1 MKANRIW
8 FKINNHYLYEEFI
21 FIEDEN
27 KVPKVVSLK
36 DDLGNYYIGF
46 VNATLDWDEWKHNES
61 ILQRVS
67 IDELINYLQSDI
79 GLQNLLKSKE
89 TAFRIRQKSN
99 VDEDIVEVVD
109 STYVDTY
116 GWHDPAKLG
125 ELCREQKEY
134 LDKLKEIKS
143 RGMAQV

>member
-8 FKINNHYLYEEFI
+8 FKINNHYLYEDFI

-27 KVPKVVSLK
+27 RVPKVVSLR

-46 VNATLDWDEWKHNES
+46 VNATLDWEDWKHNES

-89 TAFRIRQKSN
+89 TIFRIKEKGN
-99 VDEDIVEVVD
+99 VYQDIVEVVD
-109 STYVDTY
+109 STYADTY

-125 ELCREQKEY
+125 ELYKEQEEY

-143 RGMAQV
+143 RGVTQV

>member
-8 FKINNHYLYEEFI
+8 FKINNHYLYMDFI

-27 KVPKVVSLK
+27 RIPKVVSLK

-46 VNATLDWDEWKHNES
+46 VNATLDWDDWKHNES

-79 GLQNLLKSKE
+79 GLQDLLKSKE
-89 TAFRIRQKSN
+89 TAFRIKEKGN
-99 VDEDIVEVVD
+99 VYQDIVEVVD

-125 ELCREQKEY
+125 ELYKEQEEY
-134 LDKLKEIKS
+134 LNKLKEIKS
-143 RGMAQV
+143 RGVTQV

>member
-8 FKINNHYLYEEFI
+8 FKIDNHYLYEDFI
-21 FIEDEN
+21 FIEDGN
-27 KVPKVVSLK
+27 RVPKVVSLI
-36 DDLGNYYIGF
+36 DDSGNYYIGF
-46 VNATLDWDEWKHNES
+46 VNATLDWEDWKHNES

-79 GLQNLLKSKE
+79 GLHYLLKSKE
-89 TAFRIRQKSN
+89 TAFRIRQKSS

-109 STYVDTY
+109 STYVDSY

-125 ELCREQKEY
+125 ELCIEQEEY
-134 LDKLKEIKS
+134 LDKLKEFKS
-143 RGMAQV
+143 RGVTQV